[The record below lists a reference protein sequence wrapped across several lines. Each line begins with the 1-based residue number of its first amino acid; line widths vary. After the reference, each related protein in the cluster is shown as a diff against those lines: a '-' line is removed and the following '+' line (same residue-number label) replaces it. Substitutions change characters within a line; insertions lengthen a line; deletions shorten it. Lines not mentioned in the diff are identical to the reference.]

1 MLILEQMKTVLAE
14 LAKAKGEAPSPST
27 EFYFLWPR
35 GGAANKGIWATINSE
50 KWATPVGPNYN

>member
-1 MLILEQMKTVLAE
+1 MKTVLAE